1 MTDTLQDLQEWEE
14 LVNEVSMLQLAT
26 GNCCLI
32 VEGTNDANFYAS
44 FVDEPN
50 CEIVIAYAKEKAVAA
65 IKALNDQGA
74 TGVLCIVDRDFEQVQ
89 GKGDNAPN
97 LFKTDAHDVETMI
110 LLSPALDK
118 VVREVGSRAK
128 IGRNKELGRDVRSDI
143 SLAAFPIGVA
153 RLYSLE
159 KEVNIKFED
168 FKYRYINR
176 KLEQDIR
183 AMIKELL
190 NHSQIFNVQADAFIA
205 FFSEKK
211 ALGKE
216 WAHICC
222 GHDLSVMLGKA
233 LQYLWGTLDSKE
245 ATGAEMES
253 KLRLAFEGDH
263 FRSTDLYRDLK
274 QWEETNAPFTCLAI

>member
-1 MTDTLQDLQEWEE
+1 
-14 LVNEVSMLQLAT
+14 MLQQAT

-50 CEIVIAYAKEKAVAA
+50 CEIVIAYGKEKAVAA
-65 IKALNDQGA
+65 IKALNDQGT
-74 TGVLCIVDRDFEQVQ
+74 TGVVCIVDRDFEQVQ

-110 LLSPALDK
+110 LLSPALEK
-118 VVREVGSRAK
+118 VVREVGSRSK
-128 IGRNKELGRDVRSDI
+128 ISRNRDSGCDIRHDI

-153 RLYSLE
+153 RLYSIE
-159 KEVNIKFED
+159 KEINIKFED
-168 FKYRYINR
+168 FKYKYINR
-176 KLEQDIR
+176 KLEQDCR
-183 AMIKELL
+183 MMIKELL
-190 NHSQIFNVQADAFIA
+190 NHSKIFDVNIDGFIA
-205 FFSEKK
+205 FFEDKQVLS
-211 ALGKE
+211 KE

-233 LQYLWGTLDSKE
+233 LQFRWGTLDSKE
-245 ATGAEMES
+245 AMGTEMES

-263 FRSTDLYRDLK
+263 FRNTELYRDLK
-274 QWEETNAPFTCLAI
+274 QWELANAPCKCLAI